1 MACALL
7 AVVVVIL
14 LLFPHLELIYV
25 RFYPALFA
33 FIAFAIF
40 FGSLFTKMPL
50 VERFARMQYAN
61 LPPQAII
68 YTYRVTLVWCGVLF
82 CNTLISLYTTIET
95 SLEIWSLYNGLLIY
109 FVFSGVYL
117 CEYLIRLY
125 LFRRWAST

>member
-1 MACALL
+1 MAFALL
-7 AVVVVIL
+7 AAAVVIL

-61 LPPQAII
+61 LPPQAVI
-68 YTYRVTLVWCGVLF
+68 YTRRVTQVWCGVLL
-82 CNTLISLYTTIET
+82 CNTLISLYTTVGT
-95 SLEIWSLYNGLLIY
+95 TLEIWSFYNGVLIY
-109 FVFSGVYL
+109 FVIGGVYL

-125 LFRRWAST
+125 LIRRWAAT